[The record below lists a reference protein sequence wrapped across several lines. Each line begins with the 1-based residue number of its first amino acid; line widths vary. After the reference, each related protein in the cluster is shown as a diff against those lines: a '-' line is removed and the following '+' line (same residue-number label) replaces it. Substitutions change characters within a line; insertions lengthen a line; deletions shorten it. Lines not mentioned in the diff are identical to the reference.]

1 MKKIQIK
8 IGDVL
13 IGDGAPISVQSMTNT
28 KTDDVKKTV
37 EQISCWKSQTF
48 IPVYECGKCGK
59 LTFSEDEL
67 EKIAEWNDY

>member
-1 MKKIQIK
+1 MGKWICKNCGSEVGLYITETSCSKYRIDK
-8 IGDVL
+8 
-13 IGDGAPISVQSMTNT
+13 N
-28 KTDDVKKTV
+28 KKTV

-67 EKIAEWNDY
+67 EKIAEWNNY